1 MVADNNK
8 HFAVRRYTTLNFVGV
23 NAHALASKSF
33 ENLHGDFAE
42 VFVRLELNV
51 LALSFGF

>member
-23 NAHALASKSF
+23 NTHALLSKRLK
-33 ENLHGDFAE
+33 NLHGNFTE
-42 VFVRLELNV
+42 VFVRFELNV
-51 LALSFGF
+51 LALGFGF